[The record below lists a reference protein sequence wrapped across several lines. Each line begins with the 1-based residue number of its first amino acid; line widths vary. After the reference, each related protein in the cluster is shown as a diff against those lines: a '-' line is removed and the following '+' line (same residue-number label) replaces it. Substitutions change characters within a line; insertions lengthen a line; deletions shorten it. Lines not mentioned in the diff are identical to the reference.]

1 MRQPL
6 TRFWHHGYLSFGKVY
21 SSNYFCSVGMLFGFD
36 AATPPTPN
44 RYIEWLKIKKN
55 ESSADSKEQI
65 AYLPSVGWK
74 IKTDSTL
81 NFWHLFYNNEWYKH
95 KEGTLLMS
103 AILKK

>member
-1 MRQPL
+1 MATCRLGKCIFQLFLFCWNAFRLRCRHAANTKPL
-6 TRFWHHGYLSFGKVY
+6 TKDFFI
-21 SSNYFCSVGMLFGFD
+21 
-36 AATPPTPN
+36 A
-44 RYIEWLKIKKN
+44 IEWLKIKKN